1 MLHVA
6 AKPRPTGRAA
16 SQFLRDLATVNNSCR
31 ESKLNTYLMNYEHGQ
46 ESGYGPYGTHIGTVI
61 ENGLSGLG
69 MGNLPR

>member
-16 SQFLRDLATVNNSCR
+16 SQFLRDLATVKNSCR

-61 ENGLSGLG
+61 ENGL
-69 MGNLPR
+69 